1 MRGLGVPDRALR
13 QCALPKTDPIE
24 KKRAMFTDVL
34 LARHPPIFHEWFKQ
48 RFPSPHSWYQARSS
62 YVKTIAVMSMVGYI
76 LGLGDRHGEN
86 ILFDETNG
94 DAVHV
99 DFNCLFNQGESFA
112 YPEIVPFRLTR
123 NMVFAMGPLGVEGLF
138 RKCCEITLRVL
149 KDESKTLMSVLRPF
163 VYDLG
168 AINRLKAKAVS
179 AGLEITDPKAI
190 TDVKR
195 IEERLQGYVSIFFGN
210 FLFY

>member
-1 MRGLGVPDRALR
+1 
-13 QCALPKTDPIE
+13 
-24 KKRAMFTDVL
+24 MFTNVL
-34 LARHPPIFHEWFKQ
+34 LARHPPIFNEWFKQ

-112 YPEIVPFRLTR
+112 YPEIVPFRLTH

-168 AINRLKAKAVS
+168 SINR
-179 AGLEITDPKAI
+179 
-190 TDVKR
+190 
-195 IEERLQGYVSIFFGN
+195 F
-210 FLFY
+210 

>member
-1 MRGLGVPDRALR
+1 MRGLGVPDRILR
-13 QCALPKTDPIE
+13 QCVLPQTESIE
-24 KKRAMFTDVL
+24 KKRALFTQKL
-34 LARHPPIFHEWFKQ
+34 LPRHPPLFHNWFLQ
-48 RFPSPHSWYQARSS
+48 QFPTPHSWYQARTA
-62 YVKTIAVMSMVGYI
+62 YVKTVAVMSMVGYI

-99 DFNCLFNQGESFA
+99 DFNCLFNQGECFA
-112 YPEIVPFRLTR
+112 YPEIVPFRLTH

-149 KDESKTLMSVLRPF
+149 KDEAKTLKSILRPF

-168 AINRLKAKAVS
+168 NLNRTKAKS
-179 AGLEITDPKAI
+179 SSDLEITDPKAML
-190 TDVKR
+190 DVRR
-195 IEERLQGYVSIFFGN
+195 IEERLQGYVS
-210 FLFY
+210 L